1 MSEYILD
8 FEEPLKKIDDQID
21 DLKKTSYRT
30 GIDVASSID
39 VLEQKLIAKKREIYG
54 NLTRWQKL
62 KIARHPNRPYSSD
75 YIRLIT
81 DVWYELHGDRKF
93 SDDPAIISGIGE
105 IDSKTVMI
113 IAQEKGRGTKE
124 KLKRNFG
131 MTRPEGYRKALRVMK
146 LAEKFDIP
154 ILTLIDT
161 PGAYPGIGAE
171 ERGQAEAIAR
181 NIFEMS
187 TIKVPVISIVIGEGA
202 SGGALAI
209 GVCDRLLCMENTW
222 FSVISPEG
230 CASILW
236 KDPSKSQLAAKV
248 MKISANDLLKHKI
261 VDEIVPEPLGGAHR
275 DREEAAN
282 LLRVVLRKNLAGLA
296 TMSKSEI
303 LSQRKNRFLSIGRES
318 KFTSLIGDKSEN
330 KILNQFKDLTNKKL
344 FFPILFSLFI
354 LFSLVFYFYIN

>member
-8 FEEPLKKIDDQID
+8 FEQPLKKIDQQID

-30 GIDVASSID
+30 GIDVASSVD
-39 VLEQKLIAKKREIYG
+39 VLEKKLLEKKRELYG
-54 NLTRWQKL
+54 TLTRWQKL
-62 KIARHPNRPYSSD
+62 EIARHPNRPYSSD

-81 DVWYELHGDRKF
+81 DSWYEFHGDRKF
-93 SDDPAIISGIGE
+93 SDDAAIISGIGE
-105 IDSKTVMI
+105 IDSKSVMI

-131 MTRPEGYRKALRVMK
+131 MTRPEGYRKSLRIMK
-146 LAEKFDIP
+146 LAEKFNIP

-187 TIKVPVISIVIGEGA
+187 GLKVPVISIVIGEGA

-209 GVCDRLLCMENTW
+209 GVCDKLLCMENTW

-230 CASILW
+230 CASILFR
-236 KDPSKSQLAAKV
+236 DPSQSQKAADAMRV
-248 MKISANDLLKHKI
+248 TAEDLLEMGIADSLIK
-261 VDEIVPEPLGGAHR
+261 EPLGGANNNYK
-275 DREEAAN
+275 EAAEY
-282 LLRVVLRKNLAGLA
+282 LKSAFLAALSELKN
-296 TMSKSEI
+296 TDSETLI
-303 LSQRKNRFLSIGRES
+303 DNRIIRYDQMGRWVGS
-318 KFTSLIGDKSEN
+318 ND
-330 KILNQFKDLTNKKL
+330 
-344 FFPILFSLFI
+344 
-354 LFSLVFYFYIN
+354 